1 MAVAV
6 YQTPHCNTCVDDEIK
21 PVFGTAISS
30 SETFC
35 PSFCSSSVL
44 PAIPTR
50 MHPDGI
56 PWQIGLYFLQ
66 ILSPSGSPSPIDTHL
81 NPVFQRLAM
90 LEDLVIYVTTPL
102 TNTVN
107 PDTND
112 IIREGGG
119 TVVGFAPQDG
129 DVFLVNLE
137 NNTPY
142 MFRVTSVE
150 QVTATSDQ
158 LFRIT
163 YKAFNAMTDYSAIYD
178 DLSHKVA
185 DFDRY
190 KFDINSWLAGKL
202 AFLSALQVAAANER
216 AEILAELLNDWTK
229 FYDPDSATYVAKTLQ
244 GRIYDPNVV
253 EIMGRL
259 IPLDRGG
266 QCRHLQI
273 SLWNREIP
281 SYYTSCSRSPY
292 THSTH
297 LDEFQ
302 LYQRNQLR
310 TGFSNSHIS
319 HTTVEWMVKSP
330 KDVRL
335 TVGSPFTAI
344 PELTALATGYL
355 TSVNYGT
362 SSTDKTLLDIY
373 IENLHAGTV
382 TLALLKQV
390 ADYSL
395 TLPVANRYWIIPLL
409 TLSLKG

>member
-1 MAVAV
+1 
-6 YQTPHCNTCVDDEIK
+6 
-21 PVFGTAISS
+21 
-30 SETFC
+30 
-35 PSFCSSSVL
+35 
-44 PAIPTR
+44 
-50 MHPDGI
+50 
-56 PWQIGLYFLQ
+56 
-66 ILSPSGSPSPIDTHL
+66 
-81 NPVFQRLAM
+81 
-90 LEDLVIYVTTPL
+90 
-102 TNTVN
+102 
-107 PDTND
+107 
-112 IIREGGG
+112 
-119 TVVGFAPQDG
+119 
-129 DVFLVNLE
+129 
-137 NNTPY
+137 
-142 MFRVTSVE
+142 
-150 QVTATSDQ
+150 
-158 LFRIT
+158 
-163 YKAFNAMTDYSAIYD
+163 MTDYSAIYD

-190 KFDINSWLAGKL
+190 KFDINSWLAGNL

-273 SLWNREIP
+273 NLWNREIP

-409 TLSLKG
+409 TMSLKG